1 MIRLALA
8 QGFAQV
14 GFHAWIATLP
24 VAMAAVGRPD
34 GEIGAVV
41 GAAAVFNLL
50 AALLS
55 GGLVDRFGG
64 RIVYLVGIGC
74 YLGASVPIALGAV
87 GPDSPFEVLIAV
99 RLLQGCGLAAVI
111 PSVMTL
117 LPGTV
122 SRARL
127 PMAVGVVGIAGNLSL
142 ALTPAVALLI
152 LDVAGFA
159 AVGWVVCAVLA
170 MGALLIWPVGDPLR
184 AGRPVSPR
192 LFRPAWRPEWARP
205 LLVTV
210 LIIVNWGVVTG
221 YLPQRAVAAGADVGL
236 FFTFD
241 ALALVA
247 LRIPTGWAAGR
258 ISPVPLL
265 ITGSLLTAA
274 SISLLLLPAS
284 TLVLIVS
291 GLGTGA
297 GSAFIFPVLNLEM
310 NERSDASDRGSAF
323 GLYSVAFG
331 AGVAIGSI
339 GIAPIYGL
347 VGFEVAMLGG
357 VLAALGAGL
366 VAVLD
371 PRMHHPPIGR
381 IERPPPVPASDPLT
395 DPAPEPRSAAEP

>member
-1 MIRLALA
+1 VIRLALA

-24 VAMAAVGRPD
+24 VAMAAVGRAD

-41 GAAAVFNLL
+41 GAAAIFNLL
-50 AALLS
+50 AALVS

-64 RIVYLVGIGC
+64 RVVYLLGTAC
-74 YLGASVPIALGAV
+74 YLGAAAPIALGLVTPESSFAA
-87 GPDSPFEVLIAV
+87 LIAL
-99 RLLQGCGLAAVI
+99 RFLQGCGLAAVM

-122 SRARL
+122 SRERL
-127 PMAVGVVGIAGNLSL
+127 PMAVGVVGIAGNISL
-142 ALTPAVALLI
+142 ALTPAIALLVM
-152 LDVAGFA
+152 DVAGFA
-159 AVGWVVCAVLA
+159 AVGLVVCVVLA
-170 MGALLIWPVGDPLR
+170 MGALLIWPVKDPQRL
-184 AGRPVSPR
+184 GRPVSTR
-192 LFRPAWRPEWARP
+192 LFRPAWKPVWARP
-205 LLVTV
+205 LVMTV
-210 LIIVNWGVVTG
+210 LIIINWGVITG
-221 YLPQRAVAAGADVGL
+221 YLPQRAELASADVGL

-247 LRIPTGWAAGR
+247 LRIPSGWMAGR
-258 ISPVPLL
+258 VGPLPLL
-265 ITGSLLTAA
+265 LTGTLLTAA

-284 TLVLIVS
+284 NLVLIAS

-297 GSAFIFPVLNLEM
+297 GSAFVFPVLNLEM
-310 NERSDASDRGSAF
+310 NERSEPANRGSAF

-347 VGFEVAMLGG
+347 IGFELAMLGG
-357 VLAALGAGL
+357 VLAAVAAGV

-371 PRMHHPPIGR
+371 QVMHHPPIGR
-381 IERPPPVPASDPLT
+381 FVTRPET
-395 DPAPEPRSAAEP
+395 